1 MKKIF
6 KKVAFFALLFMLM
19 ISVSVNNKDVKANI
33 SISKDNTSTLKF
45 NASGGEGDMPDQ
57 DANINE
63 SIQLNKNEFTKA
75 GYKFIGWSICPQEK
89 IVPVGETGGEA
100 NCDDIYEDEA
110 SFEPTEP
117 YHYFYAVFKNA
128 SQVHFNANGGTGTM
142 ASIDVYETQW
152 VALPPNEF
160 TKDGY
165 DFSGWAV
172 AKTADKVGV
181 KTSSKITCPTD
192 LAYEDE
198 QGFKYNFT
206 EDMTLCAIWEK
217 SDSNGIDNGGTDEK
231 PDSNGIDNGGTDAV
245 DTISNGAEISTEADL
260 PNTGSS
266 MDAIISSLLLLIISS
281 GIFGFRLLKNRK

>member
-33 SISKDNTSTLKF
+33 SISNDNTSILTF
-45 NASGGEGDMPDQ
+45 NESGGEGKMPDQ
-57 DANINE
+57 AAIIDEPIK
-63 SIQLNKNEFTKA
+63 LNKNEFTKA
-75 GYKFIGWSICPQEK
+75 GYKFIGWSTCPEILPQGVIDCEFYK
-89 IVPVGETGGEA
+89 
-100 NCDDIYEDEA
+100 DEA
-110 SFEPTEP
+110 SFTPKVSEHT
-117 YHYFYAVFKNA
+117 FYAVFKNA

-142 ASIDVYETQW
+142 ASIDVYETQR

-172 AKTADKVGV
+172 AQTADRLMSV
-181 KTSSKITCPTD
+181 KTSSEITCPTD

-198 QGFKYNFT
+198 EGFPYNFT

-217 SDSNGIDNGGTDEK
+217 S
-231 PDSNGIDNGGTDAV
+231 DSNGIDNGGTDAV